1 MMALDSAHNIYVA
14 GSAAPGFPTTTGAFQ
29 RTVHGSNG
37 FVLKMNA
44 AGNALIFSTLLGGS
58 GTDTIHGIAINS
70 AGMPFV
76 VGSTTSVD
84 FPTTSNAFQPKYVP
98 GAQNQGFVTAFNA
111 NGKSLYY
118 STLLGGSTSTSANT
132 IWVDPAWNAWVGG
145 FTQDID
151 YPVTPD
157 AFQKTMAGRGDA
169 FIAKVVIAADL
180 SVGFTESSGG
190 VPRGGTVT
198 DTLDVVNA
206 GPDFAQS
213 VVLTDPIP
221 AGASFAGLV
230 SAGGGSCSVPALG
243 ATSGTIKCTKSQ
255 VNSGTSWVVTL
266 KLKAVGAKGTSVV
279 NRFSVS
285 SKMQDLNPSNNSNVA
300 IFGIQ

>member
-1 MMALDSAHNIYVA
+1 
-14 GSAAPGFPTTTGAFQ
+14 
-29 RTVHGSNG
+29 
-37 FVLKMNA
+37 
-44 AGNALIFSTLLGGS
+44 
-58 GTDTIHGIAINS
+58 
-70 AGMPFV
+70 
-76 VGSTTSVD
+76 
-84 FPTTSNAFQPKYVP
+84 
-98 GAQNQGFVTAFNA
+98 
-111 NGKSLYY
+111 
-118 STLLGGSTSTSANT
+118 
-132 IWVDPAWNAWVGG
+132 VDPAWNAWVGG